1 MDIKDVSEEDHYL
14 TFMKKV
20 QSAAERAARRKGQL
34 VRDHPPPQLLVAS
47 FMMKIHAA
55 SISPL
60 SSQENV
66 VSTTQVPAP
75 YPPCIVA
82 AEDLKPISIAEMRL
96 ETHHRG
102 RKVVLRVLTPPDRMT
117 AVMAIVEDQV
127 ATAILLQ
134 LYHQPIEA
142 VVPAKEILAPDMVCI
157 LKEPFFKCATD
168 GSYSLRVDHPSDVI
182 WLNEGDERIPAKW
195 APSVIE
201 LNKDSKSIRM
211 QGNDA
216 VQGQQWAEAHLHA
229 ANQILRYSSAIDA
242 AQTSDEQNF
251 AFLNR
256 SLANLR
262 LGRPEKA
269 LSDAIQG
276 TDSQSPSERALFR
289 EARALYETGDFEH
302 CLEKLQE
309 LSVSYPE
316 NKAASPELHRVKARL
331 KEQQSGEYS
340 FKIMYQQAKMSPPA
354 IDCATF
360 SRPVEIRQ
368 SPGHGRGLFT
378 TRPVSAG
385 ELLLCEKAFAYGWAG
400 DDGSTKNINILMNLF
415 TKRMVMGGQA
425 LLLNEIIQKLYHGS
439 QLGREF
445 EDLHHADYQKV
456 VVSECDGTPVVDSF
470 LVDKITSLNVFGS
483 PRTSQES
490 FLNET
495 SGNTDLAEAK
505 QPKYTTSGIWLLASR
520 INHSCVGN
528 CRRSFIGDM
537 HIVRA
542 TQDLA
547 AGTELFFSY
556 RTAIPLE
563 PYHETQKH
571 IGHWGFTCDCELCR
585 AKKATPASILRRRKV
600 LLNDIGSLFRG
611 TNAINV
617 PKVRRSLKNLE
628 ETYTEKD
635 PQMPPLELSGSYF
648 GLGSH
653 LIRTGQLKN
662 GAMFVLK
669 GFEALGYSIIAC
681 PPNEAVSRP
690 RLEVEKWGVFDN
702 SVPWAFYDLLRVYQ
716 QMAPELCPVAK
727 EYLEVSY
734 SIVVGDKETVKDVFP
749 GIS

>member
-1 MDIKDVSEEDHYL
+1 MDIKDVSKEDHYL

-20 QSAAERAARRKGQL
+20 QSAAERAARRKGQF

-117 AVMAIVEDQV
+117 AIMAIVEDQM
-127 ATAILLQ
+127 ATAVLLQ
-134 LYHQPIEA
+134 LYHQPVEA
-142 VVPAKEILAPDMVCI
+142 VVPAKEILTPDMVCI

-168 GSYSLRVDHPSDVI
+168 GSYSLRVDHPSDFI

-216 VQGQQWAEAHLHA
+216 VQGQQWAEAHRL
-229 ANQILRYSSAIDA
+229 YSSAIEA
-242 AQTSDEQNF
+242 AQTSDERNF

-269 LSDAIQG
+269 LSDAFEG

-289 EARALYETGDFEH
+289 EARASYETGAFER

-309 LSVSYPE
+309 LSGSYPE
-316 NKAASPELHRVKARL
+316 NKAASSELHRVKARL

-340 FKIMYQQAKMSPPA
+340 FINMYKQAKMSPPV

-368 SPGHGRGLFT
+368 SPGRGRGLFT

-385 ELLLCEKAFAYGWAG
+385 ELLLCEKAFAYIWAG
-400 DDGSTKNINILMNLF
+400 DDESTKRINILMNLV

-425 LLLNEIIQKLYHGS
+425 LLLTEIVQKLYHGS
-439 QLGREF
+439 QLSREF
-445 EDLHHADYQKV
+445 ENLHHANYQNV
-456 VVSECDGTPVVDSF
+456 VVAECDGVSVVDSF
-470 LVDKITSLNVFGS
+470 LVDKIISLNVFGS
-483 PRTSQES
+483 PRTSQETY
-490 FLNET
+490 LNERIST
-495 SGNTDLAEAK
+495 ANLTETQQSE
-505 QPKYTTSGIWLLASR
+505 YTTSGIWLLASR
-520 INHSCVGN
+520 INHSCAGN

-537 HIVRA
+537 QIVRA
-542 TQDLA
+542 TKDLA
-547 AGTELFFSY
+547 AGTELLFSY
-556 RTAIPLE
+556 RYPGLFESYQEAQRHFE
-563 PYHETQKH
+563 N
-571 IGHWGFTCDCELCR
+571 WGFTCDCELCMAR
-585 AKKATPASILRRRKV
+585 KITPASFLRRRKV
-600 LLNDIGSLFRG
+600 LFNEMRALFRNI
-611 TNAINV
+611 NAVNI
-617 PKVRRSLKNLE
+617 PKLRRSLKSLE
-628 ETYTEKD
+628 ETYTEKNVKAPRLD
-635 PQMPPLELSGSYF
+635 VSGSYF
-648 GLGSH
+648 GVGSY
-653 LIRTGQLKN
+653 LIMNGQLKN
-662 GAMFVLK
+662 GAILVLK

-681 PPNEAVSRP
+681 PPNETANPP
-690 RLEVEKWGVFDN
+690 RLEVQRWGMFDN
-702 SVPWAFYDLLRVYQ
+702 SVPFAFYNLFNVYRA
-716 QMAPELCPVAK
+716 MSPELCPAAK
-727 EYLEVSY
+727 KYLEISY
-734 SIVVGDKETVKDVFP
+734 SIVVGEKETVKDAFP
-749 GIS
+749 GIA

>member
-1 MDIKDVSEEDHYL
+1 MDIKDVSDEDHYL
-14 TFMKKV
+14 AFMRHV
-20 QSAAERAARRKGQL
+20 QSAAERAAGRKGQL
-34 VRDHPPPQLLVAS
+34 VRDHPPPLLLESS
-47 FMMKIHAA
+47 FMMKFHG
-55 SISPL
+55 SPIGPQ
-60 SSQENV
+60 SDENT

-75 YPPCIVA
+75 YPPCIVP

-102 RKVVLRVLTPPDRMT
+102 KKVVLRVLTPPDRLT
-117 AVMAIVEDQV
+117 AVMAIVEDQMR
-127 ATAILLQ
+127 TAVLLQ
-134 LYHQPIEA
+134 LYHQPVEA
-142 VVPAKEILAPDMVCI
+142 VVPAKEILASDMVFI

-168 GSYSLRVDHPSDVI
+168 GSYSLRVDHPSDII
-182 WLNEGDERIPAKW
+182 WLNEGDERIPANW
-195 APSVIE
+195 APSVIK
-201 LNKDSKSIRM
+201 LNKDSKNLRM

-216 VQGQQWAEAHLHA
+216 VQGQQWAEAHRL
-229 ANQILRYSSAIDA
+229 YSSAIEA

-256 SLANLR
+256 SLASLR

-269 LSDAIQG
+269 LSDAFQG
-276 TDSQSPSERALFR
+276 TDSQLPSERALFR
-289 EARALYETGDFEH
+289 EARALYETGDFER

-331 KEQQSGEYS
+331 KEQQNGEYS
-340 FKIMYQQAKMSPPA
+340 FRNMYKQAKMSPPV

-368 SPGHGRGLFT
+368 SPGRGRGLFT

-400 DDGSTKNINILMNLF
+400 DDGSTKNINILMNLV

-456 VVSECDGTPVVDSF
+456 VVSECDGAPVVDSF
-470 LVDKITSLNVFGS
+470 LVDKIISLNAFGS

-495 SGNTDLAEAK
+495 PGNTDLNEAK
-505 QPKYTTSGIWLLASR
+505 QPRYTTSGIWLLASR

-542 TQDLA
+542 TKDLA

-556 RTAIPLE
+556 RTPTLLE
-563 PYHETQKH
+563 PYQETQKH
-571 IGHWGFTCDCELCR
+571 LGHWGFTCNCELCK
-585 AKKATPASILRRRKV
+585 AKKATPAAVLRRRKV
-600 LLNDIGSLFRG
+600 LLNEIGSLFRG
-611 TNAINV
+611 TNTINV
-617 PKVRRSLKNLE
+617 PKVRRSLKSLE
-628 ETYTEKD
+628 ETYTEKN
-635 PQMPPLELSGSYF
+635 PKPHQLELSGPYF
-648 GLGSH
+648 ELGSY
-653 LIRTGQLKN
+653 LIRTGQFKN
-662 GAMFVLK
+662 GAMLVLK
-669 GFEALGYSIIAC
+669 GLEALGYSIIAC
-681 PPNEAVSRP
+681 PPNETANPP
-690 RLEVEKWGVFDN
+690 RLEVQRWGTFDN
-702 SVPWAFYDLLRVYQ
+702 SVPFAFYNLFNVYR
-716 QMAPELCPVAK
+716 QMAPGLCPAAK
-727 EYLEVSY
+727 KYLEISY
-734 SIVVGDKETVKDVFP
+734 SIVVGEKETVKDAFP
-749 GIS
+749 GIA